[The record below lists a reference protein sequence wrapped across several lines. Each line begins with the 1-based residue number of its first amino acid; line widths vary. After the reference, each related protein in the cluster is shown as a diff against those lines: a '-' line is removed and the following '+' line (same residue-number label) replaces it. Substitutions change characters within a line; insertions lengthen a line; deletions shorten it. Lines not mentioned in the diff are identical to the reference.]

1 MDEVLFWGWFA
12 VDRVEIRRARQGD
25 EHQMAVFMGAMCAE
39 APDTVTRRPAP
50 TPDDQRQ
57 FLEQAEG
64 AERAFV
70 LLALDGEEVVGLLD
84 LWAGGKPETRH
95 AASFGMC
102 VAAER
107 RNQGVGRR
115 LLQAAIQQALLWEG
129 FRRIELEV
137 AAWNG
142 PAIRLYE
149 QLGFGHEGRKVKAV
163 NIRGEPE
170 DTLIMAR
177 TW

>member
-1 MDEVLFWGWFA
+1 MSRL
-12 VDRVEIRRARQGD
+12 EIRLAGEGD
-25 EHQMAVFMGAMCAE
+25 EHQMAAFMGALCAE

-50 TPDDQRQ
+50 TPEDQRQ
-57 FLEQAEG
+57 FVESAGQ
-64 AERAFV
+64 AERAFI
-70 LLALDGEEVVGLLD
+70 LLALDGDEVIGLLD

-95 AASFGMC
+95 AASFSMC

-115 LLQAAIQQALLWEG
+115 LLQAAMERALLWDG
-129 FRRIELEV
+129 FRRLELEV
-137 AAWNG
+137 AAWNA

-149 QLGFGHEGRKVKAV
+149 KLGFRHEGRKVKAV

-177 TW
+177 IW

>member
-1 MDEVLFWGWFA
+1 MDPIQVRAA
-12 VDRVEIRRARQGD
+12 VPGD
-25 EHQMAVFMGAMCAE
+25 EDRMAAFMRALCTE
-39 APDTVTRRPAP
+39 APDTVTRRSPP
-50 TPDDQRQ
+50 SLQDQRE
-57 FLEQAEG
+57 FIERAG
-64 AERAFV
+64 KAERAFI
-70 LLALDGEEVVGLLD
+70 LLALQGDEVIGLLD

-95 AASFGMC
+95 AASFGMS
-102 VAAER
+102 VVAER

-115 LLQAAIQQALLWEG
+115 LLEAAIEQALIWEG

-137 AAWNG
+137 AAWNA

-149 QLGFGHEGRKVKAV
+149 RLGFNHEGRKVKAV
-163 NIRGEPE
+163 SIRGEPE

>member
-1 MDEVLFWGWFA
+1 MGKVQ
-12 VDRVEIRRARQGD
+12 VRRATDGD
-25 EHQMAVFMGAMCAE
+25 EYQMATFMGALSIE
-39 APDTVTRRPAP
+39 APDTVTRRLPP
-50 TPDDQRQ
+50 TPEDQRQ
-57 FLEQAEG
+57 FLEAARK
-64 AERAFV
+64 AERAFI
-70 LLALDGEEVVGLLD
+70 LLALDGDEVVGQLD

-102 VAAER
+102 VAAGR
-107 RNQGVGRR
+107 RNQGIGRQ
-115 LLQAAIQQALLWEG
+115 LLQAAIEQALLWDG

-137 AAWNG
+137 ASWNG

-149 QLGFGHEGRKVKAV
+149 QLGFSHEGRKVKAV
-163 NIRGEPE
+163 NLRGEPE